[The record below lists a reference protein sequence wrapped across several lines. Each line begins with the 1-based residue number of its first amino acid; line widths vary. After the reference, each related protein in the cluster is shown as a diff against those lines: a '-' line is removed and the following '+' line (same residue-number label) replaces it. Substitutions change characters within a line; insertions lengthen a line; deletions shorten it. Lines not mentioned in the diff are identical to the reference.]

1 MKPRIV
7 LGVIAIVAFTSL
19 LMYNFG
25 NSIST
30 YVSFEEAG
38 SMQNAHVVGKLAK
51 EEPFGFS
58 KETKKFTFHMKDEQG
73 NVRKV
78 IYPRPKPNNFEQA
91 TQLVVIGEMRNNV
104 FYANEMLMK
113 CPSKYNDANGAEF
126 QKPENHMSAQST
138 S

>member
-1 MKPRIV
+1 MKPRILIGV
-7 LGVIAIVAFTSL
+7 LAIVGFTSL

-38 SMQNAHVVGKLAK
+38 SMDNAHVVGTLDKSQ
-51 EEPFGFS
+51 PFGFS
-58 KETKKFTFHMKDEQG
+58 MEDKKFTFHMKDQQG
-73 NVRKV
+73 NTRKV

-91 TQLVVIGEMRNNV
+91 TKLVVIGELRNDV

-113 CPSKYNDANGAEF
+113 CPSKYNNTDGSEFKPAETS
-126 QKPENHMSAQST
+126 MSANVAS
-138 S
+138 